1 MNFAIIAWY
10 IQYHVNPVHCSSFF
24 VLYFLKFVSV
34 FTTLVVSLSNV
45 CSYVQVKS
53 KLQHPPPPRSTPWA
67 FECLENWCSN
77 SPFLEPNSYSNAPT
91 RGKKPPVFAHGISSF
106 TCTWVNLGCQKRLQ
120 FTLHLMSFLCVCPLI
135 DNKN

>member
-45 CSYVQVKS
+45 CSYVQVKL
-53 KLQHPPPPRSTPWA
+53 KLQHPPPPLGQPSGHLNVWKIGVQIPPSSSQIA
-67 FECLENWCSN
+67 IQMPPPAEKSHQCLHMVSQV
-77 SPFLEPNSYSNAPT
+77 SH
-91 RGKKPPVFAHGISSF
+91 AHG
-106 TCTWVNLGCQKRLQ
+106 
-120 FTLHLMSFLCVCPLI
+120 
-135 DNKN
+135 